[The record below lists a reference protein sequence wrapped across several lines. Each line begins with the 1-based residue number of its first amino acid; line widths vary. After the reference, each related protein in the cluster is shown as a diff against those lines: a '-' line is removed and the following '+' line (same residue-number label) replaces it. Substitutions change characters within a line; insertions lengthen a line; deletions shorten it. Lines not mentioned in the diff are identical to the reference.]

1 MNKAKYLQEPEWSK
15 LGRSCDAAEYT
26 PKSIQFET
34 LKITQKPFCKR
45 KKTEIRAG
53 SNLTF
58 FMSSV

>member
-15 LGRSCDAAEYT
+15 LGGSCDAAEYT

-45 KKTEIRAG
+45 RQR
-53 SNLTF
+53 
-58 FMSSV
+58 